1 MWRLIGNGR
10 ITLDA
15 KKRLPMYQALN
26 KVLMKHQLE
35 VPLVSVSKWQIVS
48 PRLKN
53 MYVAFTDFNT
63 GLRNS
68 YIKST

>member
-1 MWRLIGNGR
+1 MFRLIGNGR
-10 ITLDA
+10 IQLDP
-15 KKRLPMYQALN
+15 KKRLPMYKQLDQ
-26 KVLMKHQLE
+26 VLMQEMLE

-63 GLRNS
+63 GLRNG
-68 YIKST
+68 YIKAT